1 MSGMFSLFSGETL
14 MNLAIDSTF
23 EAAYARFNGRKRS
36 IASVIDVG
44 ASNGSWTALSYR
56 HFPGAKWLLVEG
68 LPAHELTLAQFVKQ
82 APNIQYEL
90 VLAGN
95 RDGEGHL
102 YLGPDHFGG
111 AAHDRAYE
119 GKTIARPMRSIDS
132 LVAEHALPAPYF
144 IKLDTHGFE
153 KEILEGAAATL
164 KQTNLVLLEVYNF
177 ELGPGTPR
185 FAAMCNH
192 MESLGFRCTDLVDPL
207 RRTSDGALW
216 QMDLF
221 FEPISAPVFSNPSW

>member
-1 MSGMFSLFSGETL
+1 
-14 MNLAIDSTF
+14 MNLAVDSTF
-23 EAAYARFNGRKRS
+23 DAAYARFNSRKRA

-68 LPAHELTLAQFVKQ
+68 LPAHEPTLSQFVKQ

-102 YLGPDHFGG
+102 YLGPDNFGG

-119 GKTIARPMRSIDS
+119 GKTVLRPMRSIDS
-132 LVAEHALPAPYF
+132 LVAQYKLPAPYF

-153 KEILEGAAATL
+153 KEILEGAAQTL
-164 KQTNLVLLEVYNF
+164 KQANLVLLEVYNF
-177 ELGPGTPR
+177 ELSPGAMR
-185 FAAMCNH
+185 FAAMCDH

-207 RRTSDGALW
+207 RRTDGVLW

-221 FEPISAPVFSNPSW
+221 FEPAGAPAFANTQW